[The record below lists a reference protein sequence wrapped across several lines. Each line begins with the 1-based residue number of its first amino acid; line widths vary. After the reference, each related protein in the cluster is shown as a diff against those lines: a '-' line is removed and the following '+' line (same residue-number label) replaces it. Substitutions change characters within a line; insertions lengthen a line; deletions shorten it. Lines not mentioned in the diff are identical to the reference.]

1 MIYNLFDQFK
11 KRTKVVHKYII
22 VRTSEAILHLEKNC
36 VFIYNVSFPKKLIQ
50 IGS

>member
-1 MIYNLFDQFK
+1 MIYNLFDKFK

-22 VRTSEAILHLEKNC
+22 VRTSEAILYLVKKLC
-36 VFIYNVSFPKKLIQ
+36 IYNVSFPKKLIQ